1 MKQFGQAKLSQ
12 YVCEFYEN
20 TMIEKGC
27 ISATNEFVD
36 KSKTFLEFFNYLN
49 FLVCTFTHEIFFIL
63 SIIKII
69 QNC

>member
-1 MKQFGQAKLSQ
+1 MKQLGQAKLSQ

-49 FLVCTFTHEIFFIL
+49 FSCVLLHMKYFL
-63 SIIKII
+63 SYE
-69 QNC
+69 